1 MQDQPRRLR
10 RIRRNAGQSTPPPR
24 TGWPFEPTRESHFS
38 GRLRMYRRLSLV
50 LGWTLLAMPIQA
62 VCLMLPAWGNLG
74 RAKIAFARR
83 YWAVATAILG
93 VRVRR
98 IGTMARPRDGRAVV
112 FVSNHSSWVDIAVL
126 GGQLEGCFVAKDDVS
141 RWPVIRTIARLGR
154 TVFVS
159 RQRSSTARE
168 TDDMRARLA
177 NGDGL
182 ILFPEG
188 TTSDGARVLPFRTP
202 FFAIAATGP
211 PPIIQPVSIVYD
223 RLGGLPV
230 GRVSRTAF
238 SWYGD
243 MDIAGHFAQFGQLRG
258 MRVSVVLHTP
268 LDPREFADRKAL
280 AGEVWRVVAT
290 GADRLR
296 QNRPIAA

>member
-1 MQDQPRRLR
+1 
-10 RIRRNAGQSTPPPR
+10 
-24 TGWPFEPTRESHFS
+24 
-38 GRLRMYRRLSLV
+38 
-50 LGWTLLAMPIQA
+50 
-62 VCLMLPAWGNLG
+62 
-74 RAKIAFARR
+74 
-83 YWAVATAILG
+83 
-93 VRVRR
+93 
-98 IGTMARPRDGRAVV
+98 V

-126 GGQLEGCFVAKDDVS
+126 GGQLEGCFVAKEDVG

-202 FFAIAATGP
+202 FFAIAATDP